1 MADNSTLTFD
11 ANLVKI
17 KVRDDCPNRDEVLK
31 YYSEKASVIG
41 HAGDSGFDLI
51 CPDNLKCIT
60 DQVNTIKLGI
70 ECEMVAAGSNI
81 NVSYMLFP
89 RSSISNTPLAL
100 ANSIGL
106 IDAGYRGELM
116 AKVRCHIDRSHKET
130 ISDSSYTVKKAE
142 RLFQLVA
149 FDGRPIK
156 SVVVETL
163 TSTSRGAAGFGS
175 TGK

>member
-1 MADNSTLTFD
+1 MADFVHQFKG
-11 ANLVKI
+11 NLLRI
-17 KVRDDCPNRDEVLK
+17 KVRDDCPNREDVVK
-31 YYSEKASVIG
+31 YYAEKSTTVG
-41 HAGDSGFDLI
+41 YAGDSGFDLI
-51 CPDNLKCIT
+51 CPDNIRCTT

-70 ECEMVAAGSNI
+70 ECEMISTQTGE

-89 RSSISNTPLAL
+89 RSSISNTPLSL

-116 AKVRCHIDRSHKET
+116 AKVRCNVDRNHKET
-130 ISDSSYTVKKAE
+130 VTDSSYVAKKSE

-149 FDGRPIK
+149 FDGKTIRPQIAD
-156 SVVVETL
+156 SLSQTD
-163 TSTSRGAAGFGS
+163 RGAGGFGS